1 MCSIFKVSR
10 SGYYAWLQR
19 KPSKNALEN
28 KMLIAEIKKIYK
40 ESRRT
45 YGSPRITEEF
55 RSRNILVSRPRVAR
69 LMKQEKIRSKTKK
82 KYVITTDSKHSFS
95 IAPNLVD
102 RNFTIQTPGKV
113 WVSDMT
119 YVKTTQGWLYLTV
132 VIDLFDRKVIGWSL
146 SILLD
151 ALHTSI
157 PAINMALRNRMKDP
171 QLIFHSDRGVQY
183 ACDAFKQILRKEN
196 IRQSMSR
203 KGNCWDNAVAESFFK
218 SIKVECIYQSQIKSI
233 REMKKE
239 IFWYIEIWYNRM
251 RKHSTLNYA
260 TPEELEILYNKF
272 IAA

>member
-45 YGSPRITEEF
+45 YGSPRITEEL

-157 PAINMALRNRMKDP
+157 PAINMALGNRMKDP

>member
-45 YGSPRITEEF
+45 YGSPRITEEL